1 MGAQPGKKTE
11 MRSAV
16 LGVVTVLVFGALTG
30 CGSKFNGTLCESC
43 GTGPTPPAGGAVVT
57 SVSPASIAAEGSAFT
72 LTVTGKNFAQGM
84 TVGGIG
90 TTSTTYVSSTE
101 MQAQVPA
108 SAIADPG
115 TLTIIAVTSPPSTL
129 NFGVGFTITDAA
141 APGNSGFSVSN
152 VAIEANDMVW
162 NPSTQEIYLSVPA
175 SSATDANTITVLDPA
190 TGQLGISQATGSEP
204 DKLALS
210 SDGSYLDAGLD
221 QMDSIQRFALPGL
234 GTDLSIPLGS
244 DPTFGPYYA
253 MQIASAPGSPH
264 TLAVLRGNNG
274 GVVIYDDAQPRPTS
288 VPGSGYNP
296 IGSTN
301 IILGSIGTIRWKADG
316 STIYARGPVNSGEY
330 LYILSVTSGGV
341 QATNGYS
348 SDLGIYGS
356 GLRYLATTG
365 YLYSNGGQVVDPTT
379 GNRVGRFP
387 LNAVGGGLTYG
398 IDVMV
403 PDGSLNIAYFLGQTQ
418 SESGTSEYT
427 LEAFDLTHFTLLGS
441 IAVPNVIGTPVK
453 LIRWGTNGLA
463 FLTQTLNTN
472 NGSKAPGAGD
482 GVYLISGAFVTDPA
496 LQGRKSALTAN

>member
-1 MGAQPGKKTE
+1 
-11 MRSAV
+11 MRRLWFVILPMV
-16 LGVVTVLVFGALTG
+16 LAVLVFGALTG
-30 CGSKFNGTLCESC
+30 CGSKFTGTLCESC
-43 GTGPTPPAGGAVVT
+43 GNGSTPPAGGAVVT
-57 SVSPASIAAEGSAFT
+57 SVSPASVAAGGPGFT
-72 LTVTGKNFAQGM
+72 LTVTGNNFAQGM

-108 SAIADPG
+108 SAIANPG

-129 NFGVGFTITDAA
+129 NFGVGFTVTDAA
-141 APGNSGFSVSN
+141 APGNSGFTVSN

-162 NPSTQEIYLSVPA
+162 DPSTQQIYLSVLG
-175 SSATDANTITVLDPA
+175 SNGTNGNTITALNPA
-190 TGQLGISQATGSEP
+190 NAQLGVSQAAGGTP
-204 DKLALS
+204 DKLAIS
-210 SDGSYLDAGLD
+210 SDDSYLYAGLD

-234 GTDLSIPLGS
+234 GTDISIPLGS
-244 DPTFGPYYA
+244 DPTLGAYYA

-274 GVVIYDDAQPRPTS
+274 GVVIYDDAQARPTS

-301 IILGSIGTIRWKADG
+301 ILLGSIGTIRWKADG

-356 GLRYLATTG
+356 GLHYLATTG
-365 YLYSNGGQVVDPTT
+365 YLYSNGGQAVDPAT
-379 GNRVGRFP
+379 GNTVGRFP

-427 LEAFDLTHFTLLGS
+427 LEAFDLTQFTLLGS
-441 IAVPNVIGTPVK
+441 IAVPNVVGVPVK

-463 FLTQTLNTN
+463 FLTQTRNTN
-472 NGSKAPGAGD
+472 DGSTAPGAGD
-482 GVYLISGAFVTDPA
+482 GVYLISGAFVTNPAMQGRRTAPA
-496 LQGRKSALTAN
+496 LQ